1 MEGMI
6 LRLLIV
12 DDDEVV
18 RDVLKLKLESRKDIL
33 LAEAS
38 TPEEALQKVANE
50 VFDLVL
56 LDLRLQFGTEGLDV
70 LAGIKRLKPQT
81 EVIMLSAYGTIS
93 VAVEAMRRGAIDFIT
108 KDKDYEDL
116 VVLKLDKF
124 IGNAVLLAD
133 RERNILGLYETVST
147 EEEAHLKGKAL
158 ETFIGA
164 LFSSIEGFVEVGRNI
179 NTQTEEIDITFRNES
194 HHPTWQKES
203 SLILVECKNW
213 LSKRVGKDEFVLFKE
228 KIENRTGRCRLGFL
242 ICVEEFAKTVTK
254 EMLRSSKGDLLI
266 VPIDGEKLQQLVQS
280 QNRNHLLLDFLTSAT
295 LI

>member
-1 MEGMI
+1 MEGMT

-18 RDVLKLKLESRKDIL
+18 RDVLKLKLETRKDIL
-33 LAEAS
+33 LSEAS
-38 TPEEALQKVANE
+38 APDEALQKIANE

-70 LAGIKRLKPQT
+70 LTEIKRLKPQT
-81 EVIMLSAYGTIS
+81 EVMMLSAYGTIS
-93 VAVEAMRRGAIDFIT
+93 VTVEAMRRGAVDFIT

-116 VVLKLDKF
+116 VVLKLDNF
-124 IGNAVLLAD
+124 IRNAVLLAD
-133 RERNILGLYETVST
+133 RERNIIGLYETVFT
-147 EEEAHLKGKAL
+147 EEESHLKGKAL

-194 HHPTWQKES
+194 HHPIWQKES

-228 KIENRTGRCRLGFL
+228 KIENRAGRCRLGFL
-242 ICVEEFAKTVTK
+242 ICVEEFAGTVTK
-254 EMLRSSKGDLLI
+254 EMLRSSKSDLLI
-266 VPIDGEKLQQLVQS
+266 VPIDGEKLQRLVHS
-280 QNRNHLLLDFLTSAT
+280 QNRNQLLLEFLTAAT

>member
-1 MEGMI
+1 MEGMT

-18 RDVLKLKLESRKDIL
+18 RDVLKLKLESCKDIVL
-33 LAEAS
+33 SEAS
-38 TPEEALQKVANE
+38 APEEALQKVASE

-70 LAGIKRLKPQT
+70 LAEIKRLKPQT
-81 EVIMLSAYGTIS
+81 EVMMLSAYGTIS
-93 VAVEAMRRGAIDFIT
+93 VTVEAMRRGAIDFIT

-133 RERNILGLYETVST
+133 RERNIIGLYETVFT
-147 EEEAHLKGKAL
+147 EEAHLKGKAL
-158 ETFIGA
+158 ETFVGA

-203 SLILVECKNW
+203 SVVLVECKNW
-213 LSKRVGKDEFVLFKE
+213 LSKRVGKNEFVLFKE
-228 KIENRTGRCRLGFL
+228 KIENRAGRCRLGFL
-242 ICVEEFAKTVTK
+242 ICVEEFAETVTK
-254 EMLRSSKGDLLI
+254 EMLRSSKSELLV
-266 VPIDGEKLQQLVQS
+266 VPIDGEKLRQLVHS
-280 QNRNHLLLDFLTSAT
+280 QNRNQLLLNFLTAAT
-295 LI
+295 LL

>member
-1 MEGMI
+1 MEGMT

-18 RDVLKLKLESRKDIL
+18 RDVLKLKLENRKDIL
-33 LAEAS
+33 LSEAS
-38 TPEEALQKVANE
+38 APEEALQKVANE

-70 LAGIKRLKPQT
+70 LAEIKRLKPQT
-81 EVIMLSAYGTIS
+81 EVMMLSAYGTIS
-93 VAVEAMRRGAIDFIT
+93 VTVEAMRRGAIDFIT

-133 RERNILGLYETVST
+133 RERNIVGLYETVFT

-158 ETFIGA
+158 ETFVGA
-164 LFSSIEGFVEVGRNI
+164 LFSSIEGFAEVGRNI

-194 HHPTWQKES
+194 HHPTWQKEG

-213 LSKRVGKDEFVLFKE
+213 LSKRVGKNEFVLFQK
-228 KIENRTGRCRLGFL
+228 KIENRAGRCRLGFL
-242 ICVEEFAKTVTK
+242 ICVEEFAETVTK
-254 EMLRSSKGDLLI
+254 EMLRSSKSDLLV
-266 VPIDGEKLQQLVQS
+266 VPIDGEKLRQLVQS
-280 QNRNHLLLDFLTSAT
+280 QNRNQLLIDFFTAAT
-295 LI
+295 LV

>member
-1 MEGMI
+1 MEGMT

-18 RDVLKLKLESRKDIL
+18 RDVLKLKLESRKDIVL
-33 LAEAS
+33 SEAS
-38 TPEEALQKVANE
+38 AAEEALHKVANE

-70 LAGIKRLKPQT
+70 LAEIKKLKPQT
-81 EVIMLSAYGTIS
+81 EVMMLSAYGTIS

-116 VVLKLDKF
+116 VVLKLDNF
-124 IGNAVLLAD
+124 IRNAVLLAD
-133 RERNILGLYETVST
+133 RERNIIGLYETVLT
-147 EEEAHLKGKAL
+147 KEEIHLKGKAL

-228 KIENRTGRCRLGFL
+228 KIENRAGRCRLGFL
-242 ICVEEFAKTVTK
+242 ICVEQFAKTITK
-254 EMLRSSKGDLLI
+254 EMLRSSKGEPLVVL
-266 VPIDGEKLQQLVQS
+266 IDGEKLQQLVRS
-280 QNRNHLLLDFLTSAT
+280 QDRNQLLLDFLTAAT
-295 LI
+295 LV

>member
-1 MEGMI
+1 MEGMT
-6 LRLLIV
+6 LRVLIV

-33 LAEAS
+33 LSEAS
-38 TPEEALQKVANE
+38 TPDEALQKVANE

-70 LAGIKRLKPQT
+70 LAEIKKLQPQT
-81 EVIMLSAYGTIS
+81 EVMMLSAYGTIS
-93 VAVEAMRRGAIDFIT
+93 VTVEAMRRGAIDFIT
-108 KDKDYEDL
+108 KDQDYEDL
-116 VVLKLDKF
+116 VVLKLENF
-124 IGNAVLLAD
+124 IRNAVLLAD
-133 RERNILGLYETVST
+133 RERNIIGLYETVFTT
-147 EEEAHLKGKAL
+147 EEAQLKGKVL
-158 ETFIGA
+158 ETLIGT

-194 HHPTWQKES
+194 QHPTWQKES

-213 LSKRVGKDEFVLFKE
+213 LSKRVGKNEFVLFKE
-228 KIENRTGRCRLGFL
+228 KIENRAGRCRLGFL
-242 ICVEEFAKTVTK
+242 ICVEEFADTVSK
-254 EMLRSSKGDLLI
+254 EMLRSSKSDLLV

-280 QNRNHLLLDFLTSAT
+280 QNRNQLLLDVLTAAT

>member
-1 MEGMI
+1 MEGMT

-18 RDVLKLKLESRKDIL
+18 RDVLKLKLESRKDIVL
-33 LAEAS
+33 SEAS
-38 TPEEALQKVANE
+38 APEEALQKVASE

-70 LAGIKRLKPQT
+70 LAEIKRLKPQT
-81 EVIMLSAYGTIS
+81 EVMMLSAYGTIS
-93 VAVEAMRRGAIDFIT
+93 VTVEAMRRGAIDFIT

-133 RERNILGLYETVST
+133 RERNIIGLYETVFT

-203 SLILVECKNW
+203 SVVLVECKNW
-213 LSKRVGKDEFVLFKE
+213 LSKRVGKNEFVLFKE
-228 KIENRTGRCRLGFL
+228 KIENRAGRCRLGFL
-242 ICVEEFAKTVTK
+242 ICVEEFAETVTK
-254 EMLRSSKGDLLI
+254 EMLRSSKSELLV
-266 VPIDGEKLQQLVQS
+266 VPIDGEKLRQLVHS
-280 QNRNHLLLDFLTSAT
+280 QNRNQLLLDFLTAAT
-295 LI
+295 LL